1 MLRFIAHEIDVG
13 AACNVGGPI
22 EKRLRTFDGD
32 VAALEAWLRFGE
44 TEGRKPEYVSR
55 ELIGV
60 EIVTPNAKVS
70 GAGTASAGLP
80 G

>member
-1 MLRFIAHEIDVG
+1 MLRFIAQEIDVG

-32 VAALEAWLRFGE
+32 IVALEAFLRYSE
-44 TEGRKPEYVSR
+44 TEGRKPDYITR

-60 EIVTPNAKVS
+60 EIVTPNAELTGS
-70 GAGTASAGLP
+70 GQVHRP
-80 G
+80 EPE